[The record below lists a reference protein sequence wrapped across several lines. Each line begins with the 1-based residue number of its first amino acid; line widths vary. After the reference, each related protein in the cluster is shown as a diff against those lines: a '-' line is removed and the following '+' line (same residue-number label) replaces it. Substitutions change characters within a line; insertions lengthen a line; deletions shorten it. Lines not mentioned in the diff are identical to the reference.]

1 MSDIKHNRMG
11 SSGLSAFT
19 LIELLV
25 VIAIIGIL
33 LAILIPSLKEAKK
46 QTQAVICR
54 SNLKQWGHIFNL
66 YAQDNEEKLP
76 QSIAGGRL
84 NAQQAYWIVAT
95 LPYYEAKNIRMCPST
110 RVEGGPVN
118 RQYGSTTLA
127 WGPFDPGTTNDWWAD
142 FDAGG
147 YGINDWCAAPPP
159 TPDNKYWGF
168 SSDNAWVTLS
178 ARGGNN
184 VPLFLDCVY
193 VDGFPENGDSP
204 LGQNP
209 GDERWNTSWGMW
221 YTQAL
226 RLYCIDRHKGG
237 INGVFLDL
245 SAAKIP
251 LKQLWQLK
259 WHKKFNISGWQQAWP
274 DWMQNYKD

>member
-1 MSDIKHNRMG
+1 MSKTTHNRIR
-11 SSGLSAFT
+11 SADWRAFT

-25 VIAIIGIL
+25 VIAIIGLL
-33 LAILIPSLKEAKK
+33 LAIMIPALKEAKK
-46 QTQAVICR
+46 LTQTVICR
-54 SNLKQWGHIFNL
+54 SNLKQWGSIFAL

-95 LPYYEAKNIRMCPST
+95 LPYYEAKNIRMCPAV

-118 RQYGSTTLA
+118 RQYGSTNLA
-127 WGPFDPGTTNDWWAD
+127 WGPFDPGTTTDWWAD

-159 TPDNKYWGF
+159 TPDNNYWGF
-168 SSDNAWVTLS
+168 PSDNAWKTIS
-178 ARGGNN
+178 AGGGNN
-184 VPLFLDCVY
+184 VPLFLDSIY
-193 VDGFPENGDSP
+193 VDGFPLDTDSP

-209 GDERWNTSWGMW
+209 GTERWNLTWGTW
-221 YTQAL
+221 SNQAL
-226 RLYCIDRHKGG
+226 RLYCMDRHKGG

-245 SAAKIP
+245 SAQKIG
-251 LKQLWQLK
+251 LKNLWRLK
-259 WHKKFNISGWQQAWP
+259 WHRKFNTAGWRQNWP
-274 DWMQNYKD
+274 DWMQNYKE

>member
-1 MSDIKHNRMG
+1 MSKPGHNQIRAAG
-11 SSGLSAFT
+11 RRAFT

-25 VIAIIGIL
+25 VIAVIGLL
-33 LAILIPSLKEAKK
+33 LAVLIPVLKEAKK
-46 QTQAVICR
+46 QAHAVICR
-54 SNLKQWGHIFNL
+54 SNLKQWGAIFAL
-66 YAQDNEEKLP
+66 YAQDNQEKLP

-84 NAQQAYWIVAT
+84 NAQQAYWIMAT
-95 LPYYEAKNIRMCPST
+95 LPYYEAKNIRLCPST
-110 RVEGGPVN
+110 RVEGGRVN

-127 WGPFDPGTTNDWWAD
+127 WGPFDPGAESDWWSD

-159 TPDNKYWGF
+159 DVEAFWGF
-168 SSDNAWVTLS
+168 PSANAWKTMS
-178 ARGGNN
+178 ARGAGN

-193 VDGFPENGDSP
+193 LDGFPLDTDSP

-209 GDERWNTSWGMW
+209 GDERWNITWGLW
-221 YTQAL
+221 SSQAL

-245 SAAKIP
+245 SAQKIG
-251 LKQLWQLK
+251 LKSLWRLK
-259 WHKKFNISGWQQAWP
+259 WHRQFNTAGWQGKWP
-274 DWMQNYKD
+274 EWMEKYKD